1 MTKVTREEVEHIA
14 NLARL
19 QISPEETDEMANTLE
34 SILDFAKQNDSADT
48 EGVEPTYHVL
58 DLQNVLRE
66 DKAIEGIP
74 QELALKMQKKLK
86 MDNLKFQ
93 PSWMRRTL
101 KMSIR
106 YESVENLL
114 TLIKNKEIKP
124 SQIVSDI
131 YDAIEETDPTIKSFL
146 ALDKENAMKKHKN

>member
-1 MTKVTREEVEHIA
+1 
-14 NLARL
+14 
-19 QISPEETDEMANTLE
+19 
-34 SILDFAKQNDSADT
+34 
-48 EGVEPTYHVL
+48 
-58 DLQNVLRE
+58 
-66 DKAIEGIP
+66 
-74 QELALKMQKKLK
+74 
-86 MDNLKFQ
+86 
-93 PSWMRRTL
+93 
-101 KMSIR
+101 MSIR